1 MGLSKFFKRDHWDEE
16 RRQELE
22 TYLEIET
29 AENIAK
35 GMSPEEAR
43 TAANRKL
50 GNPAL
55 IREEIYRVNSLGL
68 LETLWQDIR
77 YGARMLRKS
86 PGFTL
91 IAVLTLAL
99 GIGANTAIFS
109 MVDWLLFQK
118 LPVENPDALTF
129 LSFNRTGL
137 SPRDIQFSFPEYRQI
152 SEECG
157 LQFNGITATAFGG
170 ASGGQTGPDG
180 MTFQGK
186 TQPVQTFFAT
196 GNFFSFLGL
205 KPALGR
211 FFMPNEGISSALD
224 PVVVLSWEYWMSRF
238 HGDPE
243 IVGKSV
249 AINGHLAT
257 IIGVA
262 PKGFVGPA
270 PALHMQAYLPL
281 NMLVI
286 DAGTPNDFLVK
297 GDVRPLIIF
306 ARLKHGTAPEQVRP
320 ALNTVGQ
327 HLLAQFPRPDE
338 LASGMRANPLRPP
351 GLITFDGVNPL
362 VRTSVL
368 FFMLGILILLL
379 ACVNVANLLLVR
391 STSRQA
397 EMAVR
402 AALGAAR
409 SRLIR
414 QLLTESVLLSLLGCC
429 AGIATG
435 LVATRLLNSIHF
447 PGYFPLSFSFGFDW
461 LVFAGALTVALLS
474 SFIAGI
480 APAMQSSRAN
490 INHGLRDSGRSL
502 TSRKQRLRNVMVAI
516 QIAGSLA
523 LLIVAGLFARSLQSA
538 QHADLGFDPH
548 ELTNVTVDSNQIG
561 YSQARTETLYKDLLE
576 RSRALPGVQSAS
588 LAAIIPMGDTS
599 IGGEIV
605 IPGVQPAKGQAHPS
619 ALYNAVSPGYFQTLR
634 IPLLR
639 GRDIEERD
647 NATAPHVA
655 VINQAMADKYWPRQ
669 DPLGREFSVPEDLKR
684 PIQVIGVARNIR
696 LVDPYSPI
704 DPTYFVPLAQH
715 YFPTAT
721 LQVRSANTEIARQLL
736 PLVDSLAPTMPT
748 HAISMTE
755 ALNGLNGLFL
765 FRLGAVLTGVLGG
778 VGLLLAIIGVY
789 GVMSYAV
796 SQRTHEIGIRMA
808 LGAQRK
814 GILAMVAKQTLTV
827 VIAGLAIGALLAFGV
842 GQIVRDFLVG
852 VNPGDPITYFG
863 VATLL
868 AITSMAA
875 CFVPARRAVN
885 VDPTVALRNE

>member
-1 MGLSKFFKRDHWDEE
+1 MSLIRFFRRHRWDAE
-16 RRQELE
+16 RARELQ

-43 TAANRKL
+43 TAAHCKL
-50 GNPAL
+50 GNSTL
-55 IREEIYRVNSLGL
+55 VREEIYRMNSFGFI
-68 LETLWQDIR
+68 ETLWQDIR
-77 YGARMLRKS
+77 YGARMLRKN

-118 LPVENPDALTF
+118 LPVEDPNALIF
-129 LSFNRTGL
+129 LSFNRTSL
-137 SPRDIQFSFPEYRQI
+137 SPNDIQFSFPEYQQI
-152 SEECG
+152 TEECG
-157 LQFNGITATAFGG
+157 PQFNGMVAVAFGG
-170 ASGGQTGPDG
+170 VSGAQTGPDG
-180 MTFQGK
+180 MTFQGR
-186 TQPVQTFFAT
+186 TQSVQTLFAT

-211 FFMPNEGISSALD
+211 FFRPDEGTSSAMD
-224 PVVVLSWEYWMSRF
+224 PVAVLSWEYWMSRF
-238 HGDPE
+238 QGDPE
-243 IVGKSV
+243 IAGKSV
-249 AINGHLAT
+249 AINGHLVT

-262 PKGFVGPA
+262 PKGFVGPT
-270 PALHMQAYLPL
+270 PALHMQAFLPL
-281 NMLVI
+281 NMLVVG
-286 DAGTPNDFLVK
+286 AGTPNDFLLK
-297 GDVRPLIIF
+297 GTVRPLFIF
-306 ARLKHGTAPEQVRP
+306 ARLKHGAAPEQVKP

-327 HLLAQFPRPDE
+327 HLLARYPRPDE
-338 LASGMRANPLRPP
+338 MSNGMRANPLRPP
-351 GLITFDGVNPL
+351 GLITYEGVNPL
-362 VRTSVL
+362 VRIATL
-368 FFMLGILILLL
+368 FFTLGILILLL

-391 STSRQA
+391 ATSRQS

-402 AALGAAR
+402 SALGAAR
-409 SRLIR
+409 SRIIR
-414 QLLTESVLLSLLGCC
+414 QLLTESILLSLLGCC

-435 LVATRLLNSIHF
+435 LMATRLLNSIHF
-447 PGYFPLSFSFGFDW
+447 PGSFPVSFSFGFDW

-474 SFIAGI
+474 SLIAGI

-490 INHGLRDSGRSL
+490 INHGLRDSGRSI

-516 QIAGSLA
+516 QVAGSLA
-523 LLIVAGLFARSLQSA
+523 LLIIAGLFARSLQSA

-548 ELTNVTVDSNQIG
+548 GLTNLTVDSNQIG
-561 YSQARTETLYKDLLE
+561 YSQAKTETFYKDLLE
-576 RSRALPGVQSAS
+576 RSRTLPGVQSAS

-605 IPGVQPAKGQAHPS
+605 IPEIHPVKGQAHPS

-647 NATAPHVA
+647 TPTAPHVA
-655 VINQAMADKYWPRQ
+655 VINQAMADKYWPHQ
-669 DPLGREFSVPEDLKR
+669 DPLGREFSVPEDLKH

-721 LQVRSANTEIARQLL
+721 LQVRSANTEITRQLL

-748 HAISMTE
+748 HAMSMTE
-755 ALNGLNGLFL
+755 SLNGLNGLFL
-765 FRLGAVLTGVLGG
+765 FRLGATLTAILGG
-778 VGLLLAIIGVY
+778 LGLVLAAVGVY
-789 GVMSYAV
+789 GVMSYSV

-808 LGAQRK
+808 LGAQRGQILSLVGRQ
-814 GILAMVAKQTLTV
+814 GILV
-827 VIAGLAIGALLAFGV
+827 VIAGLGIGLPLAFGI
-842 GQIVRDFLVG
+842 GLLIRDFLIG
-852 VNPGDPITYFG
+852 IGAADPITY
-863 VATLL
+863 TSISLLL
-868 AITSMAA
+868 AAVAMAA
-875 CFVPARRAVN
+875 CFIPARRATK
-885 VDPTVALRNE
+885 VDPMLALRNE

>member
-1 MGLSKFFKRDHWDEE
+1 MGLSKFFKRNRWDEE
-16 RRQELE
+16 RSRELE
-22 TYLEIET
+22 TYIEIEA
-29 AENIAK
+29 AENVAK
-35 GMSPEEAR
+35 GMSPVEAR
-43 TAANRKL
+43 SAAHRKL
-50 GNPAL
+50 GNPTL
-55 IREEIYRVNSLGL
+55 IREEIYQINSIGL
-68 LETLWQDIR
+68 LETLWQDLR
-77 YGARMLRKS
+77 YGARMLRKN

-118 LPVENPDALTF
+118 LPVEDPNALTF
-129 LSFNRTGL
+129 ISFNRTGL
-137 SPRDIQFSFPEYRQI
+137 SPRDVQFSFPEYQQI
-152 SEECG
+152 AEECG
-157 LQFNGITATAFGG
+157 PQFNGITATAVGG
-170 ASGGQTGPDG
+170 SSGGQTGPDG
-180 MTFQGK
+180 MTFQGT
-186 TQPVQTFFAT
+186 TQPVQTFFAA
-196 GNFFSFLGL
+196 GNFFSLLGL

-211 FFMPNEGISSALD
+211 FFMPDEGISSALD

-238 HGDPE
+238 HGDRE

-249 AINGHLAT
+249 AINGRLAT

-262 PKGFVGPA
+262 PRGFVGPA

-286 DAGTPNDFLVK
+286 EAGTPNDFLVK
-297 GDVRPLIIF
+297 SDARPLIIF
-306 ARLKHGTAPEQVRP
+306 ARLKQGVRPEQVRP

-327 HLLAQFPRPDE
+327 HLLARYPRPDE
-338 LASGMRANPLRPP
+338 TTNGMSANPLRPP
-351 GLITFDGVNPL
+351 GLITYDGVNPL
-362 VRTSVL
+362 VRVAAL

-391 STSRQA
+391 ATSRQS

-402 AALGAAR
+402 AALGASR

-429 AGIATG
+429 AGIGTG
-435 LVATRLLNSIHF
+435 LIATRLLNSIQF

-474 SFIAGI
+474 SLIAGI

-502 TSRKQRLRNVMVAI
+502 TSRKQRLRNVMVTI
-516 QIAGSLA
+516 QVAGSLT
-523 LLIVAGLFARSLQSA
+523 LLIIAGLFARSLQSA

-548 ELTNVTVDSNQIG
+548 ELTNLTVDSNQIG
-561 YSQARTETLYKDLLE
+561 YSQAKSETFYKDLLE
-576 RSRALPGVQSAS
+576 RSRALPGVKSAS

-599 IGGEIV
+599 IGGEVV
-605 IPGVQPAKGQAHPS
+605 IPEIHPAKGQAHPN

-639 GRDIEERD
+639 GRDIEESD
-647 NATAPHVA
+647 SATAPHVA
-655 VINQAMADKYWPRQ
+655 VINQAMADKYWLHQ
-669 DPLGREFSVPEDLKR
+669 DPLGRQISVPEDLKH
-684 PIQVIGVARNIR
+684 PIQVIGVARDIR

-715 YFPTAT
+715 YFPTVT
-721 LQVRSANTEIARQLL
+721 LQVRSANTEITRQLL
-736 PLVDSLAPTMPT
+736 PLVESLAPSMPT
-748 HAISMTE
+748 HAMSMTE

-765 FRLGAVLTGVLGG
+765 FRLGATLTTILGG
-778 VGLLLAIIGVY
+778 LGLILAAVGVY
-789 GVMSYAV
+789 GVMSYSV

-808 LGAQRK
+808 LGAQRGQILALVGRQ
-814 GILAMVAKQTLTV
+814 GILV
-827 VIAGLAIGALLAFGV
+827 VIAGIAIGLVLAFGI
-842 GQIVRDFLVG
+842 GLLISDFLIG
-852 VNPGDPITYFG
+852 IGAADPITYTSISLLLTA
-863 VATLL
+863 VA
-868 AITSMAA
+868 MAA
-875 CFVPARRAVN
+875 CFIPARRAAR
-885 VDPTVALRNE
+885 VDPMQALRNE